1 MFDITIE
8 NMNTNMVG
16 RKLKGEQ
23 GNGIQNNNLQIYTHC
38 NTHTIINQV
47 NKFTTHSFQERQIL
61 RESQENIS
69 DQSTEIGST
78 CCFADLKTLS

>member
-38 NTHTIINQV
+38 NTY
-47 NKFTTHSFQERQIL
+47 IL
-61 RESQENIS
+61 IRLLI
-69 DQSTEIGST
+69 
-78 CCFADLKTLS
+78 K

>member
-38 NTHTIINQV
+38 MTY
-47 NKFTTHSFQERQIL
+47 S
-61 RESQENIS
+61 
-69 DQSTEIGST
+69 
-78 CCFADLKTLS
+78 

>member
-38 NTHTIINQV
+38 ITHKIINQV
-47 NKFTTHSFQERQIL
+47 NKFTTNSFQEHQIL
-61 RESQENIS
+61 RESSEDIL
-69 DQSTEIGST
+69 DQSPEIGST
-78 CCFADLKTLS
+78 CCFAGLKTIF

>member
-23 GNGIQNNNLQIYTHC
+23 GNDIQDNNVTDL
-38 NTHTIINQV
+38 HTIL
-47 NKFTTHSFQERQIL
+47 TYS
-61 RESQENIS
+61 
-69 DQSTEIGST
+69 
-78 CCFADLKTLS
+78 

>member
-23 GNGIQNNNLQIYTHC
+23 GNDIKDNNVTDL
-38 NTHTIINQV
+38 HTLYQGRIPFRI
-47 NKFTTHSFQERQIL
+47 T
-61 RESQENIS
+61 
-69 DQSTEIGST
+69 
-78 CCFADLKTLS
+78 

>member
-23 GNGIQNNNLQIYTHC
+23 GNGIQNNNLQIYTHYK
-38 NTHTIINQV
+38 IINQV
-47 NKFTTHSFQERQIL
+47 NKFTTNSFQEHQIL
-61 RESQENIS
+61 RESSEDIL
-69 DQSTEIGST
+69 DQSPEIGST
-78 CCFADLKTLS
+78 CCFADLKTIF

>member
-23 GNGIQNNNLQIYTHC
+23 GNDIQDNNFTDLIL
-38 NTHTIINQV
+38 IRLSIKLIN
-47 NKFTTHSFQERQIL
+47 
-61 RESQENIS
+61 SQLIHFRNI
-69 DQSTEIGST
+69 
-78 CCFADLKTLS
+78 KY

>member
-23 GNGIQNNNLQIYTHC
+23 GNDIQDNNVTDLHIL
-38 NTHTIINQV
+38 IRLSIKLIN
-47 NKFTTHSFQERQIL
+47 S
-61 RESQENIS
+61 
-69 DQSTEIGST
+69 
-78 CCFADLKTLS
+78 

>member
-23 GNGIQNNNLQIYTHC
+23 GNDIQDNNVTDLHDIL
-38 NTHTIINQV
+38 IRLSIKLIN
-47 NKFTTHSFQERQIL
+47 
-61 RESQENIS
+61 SQLIHFRNI
-69 DQSTEIGST
+69 
-78 CCFADLKTLS
+78 KY

>member
-23 GNGIQNNNLQIYTHC
+23 GNDIQDNNVTDLQKDTDIL
-38 NTHTIINQV
+38 IRLSIKLIN
-47 NKFTTHSFQERQIL
+47 
-61 RESQENIS
+61 SQLIHFRNI
-69 DQSTEIGST
+69 
-78 CCFADLKTLS
+78 KY